1 MGKAKIENGE
11 KKVPTLDIEGGVVGD
26 CGEAPA
32 HGDVLG
38 GCRRGAIAG
47 LFSTFYFGNRGYD
60 FEAHHVCSKLNR
72 C

>member
-11 KKVPTLDIEGGVVGD
+11 RKVPTLDIEGGAVGD

-47 LFSTFYFGNRGYD
+47 LFSTFYLEI
-60 FEAHHVCSKLNR
+60 EAMTSRHTMSVQN
-72 C
+72 

>member
-1 MGKAKIENGE
+1 MEE
-11 KKVPTLDIEGGVVGD
+11 KNPHPQLNIEGGVVGD

-47 LFSTFYFGNRGYD
+47 LFPTSTLET
-60 FEAHHVCSKLNR
+60 EATTPRHTVSVQN
-72 C
+72 